1 MIELMVVLVIIMI
14 VAGLIV
20 VGITTAMSGQRDNAT
35 ETRLQMLDGFLAA
48 YANAENARAGG
59 MGNTEAKRLPEA
71 LKAVS
76 TSTEFYSTIDSAADD
91 TAPPARTG
99 DPLTAPDPAA
109 APPYITDDPSR
120 YPPLFNED
128 NWIIEPAVAR
138 TQAVLRRLLTI
149 PANQSAYS
157 SLSEDAK
164 TLPVATSYDGGA
176 GPEPSLLAY
185 MAGSGDAGQLDPPL
199 LVDGFGN
206 VIIFV
211 PATGLSGLAF
221 KDGSRNVT
229 IRASNGRA
237 FWASAGADGSFAGS
251 AGPDGTWGNADDVP
265 GADDNVYSTEVIV
278 QQTTGPLLP

>member
-1 MIELMVVLVIIMI
+1 
-14 VAGLIV
+14 
-20 VGITTAMSGQRDNAT
+20 
-35 ETRLQMLDGFLAA
+35 
-48 YANAENARAGG
+48 